1 MNQYLIYV
9 IVALLIVVSVM
20 GYVIRL
26 GSSKIDRLNSEI
38 GSLSESLSTCQRINE
53 QNTEEFKKLSAARDL
68 AQQAAN
74 ENSEK
79 IRQSLSVLN
88 RRVMEISNAKDNG
101 PIPGVLQR
109 TLDGVRSRQGAG
121 S

>member
-1 MNQYLIYV
+1 MNQYLIYT
-9 IVALLIVVSVM
+9 IVGLLIVVAIM

-26 GSSKIDRLNSEI
+26 SSGKIDRLNTEI
-38 GSLSESLSTCQRINE
+38 GSLNESLAVCQRINE
-53 QNTEEFKKLSAARDL
+53 QNTEEFKKLSAARDV
-68 AQQAAN
+68 AQKAAN

-79 IRQSLSVLN
+79 IRQSISVLN
-88 RRVMEISNAKDNG
+88 KHVMEISNAKDNG

-109 TLDGVRSRQGAG
+109 TIDGVRSRQGTG